1 MNVPFSIAEVIGTVS
16 FALSGYLVGSRKR
29 LDLLGIA
36 VVSMLTA
43 FGGGLVR
50 DVICG
55 RIPNALRSPAPI
67 LLVSGTVVLAVLL
80 RLHQRGEIERS
91 RFFIVADA
99 IGLAAFSISGAL
111 TALAA
116 GLGFFGVVLLGFL
129 TAVGGGIVRDILV
142 NEVPALL
149 HSEFYGTVAIL
160 TAALVYVAQQLLHL
174 HPAALGAIFLF
185 GLGLRLLAYVRRWR
199 LPTL

>member
-1 MNVPFSIAEVIGTVS
+1 MNTPFAIAEVIGTVS
-16 FALSGYLVGSRKR
+16 FALSGFLVGSRKK

-36 VVSMLTA
+36 IVSMLTA

-55 RIPNALRSPAPI
+55 RIPNALRGPAPI

-80 RLHQRGEIERS
+80 RLHRRGEIESS
-91 RFFIVADA
+91 RFFVLADA
-99 IGLAAFSISGAL
+99 IGLAAFSVSGAL
-111 TALAA
+111 IGLEA

-129 TAVGGGIVRDILV
+129 TAVGGGIVRDTLV

-149 HSEFYGTVAIL
+149 SSEFYGTVAIL
-160 TAALVYVAQQLLHL
+160 TAALVYVAQRLLHL
-174 HPAALGAIFLF
+174 HPAVLGAIFLF

>member
-16 FALSGYLVGSRKR
+16 FAISGYLVGSRKR

-36 VVSMLTA
+36 MVSMLTA

-55 RIPNALRSPAPI
+55 RIPNSLRSPAPI

-80 RLHQRGEIERS
+80 RLHKRGEIERS
-91 RFFIVADA
+91 RFFILADA
-99 IGLAAFSISGAL
+99 IGLVAFSISGAL
-111 TALAA
+111 TALAT

-129 TAVGGGIVRDILV
+129 TAVGGGIVRDTLV

-160 TAALVYVAQQLLHL
+160 TAALVYVAQRLLHL
-174 HPAALGAIFLF
+174 HPAVLGAIFLF

>member
-1 MNVPFSIAEVIGTVS
+1 MNAPFVIAEVIGTVS
-16 FALSGYLVGSRKR
+16 FALSGYLVGSRKK

-36 VVSMLTA
+36 MVSMLTA

-55 RIPNALRSPAPI
+55 RIPNALRSPVPI
-67 LLVSGTVVLAVLL
+67 LLVSGTVVLAILL
-80 RLHQRGEIERS
+80 RLHRREEIERS
-91 RFFIVADA
+91 RFFVLADA

-111 TALAA
+111 SALEA

-142 NEVPALL
+142 NEVPVLL
-149 HSEFYGTVAIL
+149 RSDFYGTVAIL
-160 TAALVYVAQQLLHL
+160 TAVLVYLAHRLLHL
-174 HPAALGAIFLF
+174 HPAVLGAIFLF
-185 GLGLRLLAYVRRWR
+185 SLGLRLLAYARRWR